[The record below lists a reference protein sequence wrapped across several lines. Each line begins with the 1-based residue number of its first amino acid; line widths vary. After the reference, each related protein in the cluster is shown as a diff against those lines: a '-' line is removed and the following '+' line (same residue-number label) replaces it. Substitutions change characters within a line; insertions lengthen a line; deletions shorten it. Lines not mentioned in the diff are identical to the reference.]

1 MKIENEKKVKKSFR
15 IESEILEEI
24 EKFLT
29 KSNYSFSEF
38 INSAL
43 YHFLEKKSFL
53 KYSVDEFK
61 FGNQKAKNLRVN
73 FSDDEYQILLKLAK
87 KNGFNSVSKE
97 VKFITLNAIYKNQ
110 NFFNN
115 IEMKDLKNA
124 IGSINKL
131 GSNLNQ
137 IVKILNQKDYRN
149 FSFNYKTFE
158 PHLQS
163 IDENIGYIKELI
175 FYYNTILQTKS
186 LNA

>member
-15 IESEILEEI
+15 IETEILEQI
-24 EKFLT
+24 ETILD
-29 KSNYSFSEF
+29 KSNHSFSDF
-38 INSAL
+38 VNSAL
-43 YHFLEKKSFL
+43 FHFLEKKSFI
-53 KYSVDEFK
+53 KYGINEFK
-61 FGNQKAKNLRVN
+61 FGDQKERKLRVD
-73 FSDDEYQILLKLAK
+73 FSNAEYEILSKLAK

-163 IDENIGYIKELI
+163 IDENIGYIKELV
-175 FYYNTILQTKS
+175 FYYNTILQTKT

>member
-1 MKIENEKKVKKSFR
+1 MEVD
-15 IESEILEEI
+15 
-24 EKFLT
+24 
-29 KSNYSFSEF
+29 
-38 INSAL
+38 IN
-43 YHFLEKKSFL
+43 FC
-53 KYSVDEFK
+53 
-61 FGNQKAKNLRVN
+61 
-73 FSDDEYQILLKLAK
+73 I
-87 KNGFNSVSKE
+87 
-97 VKFITLNAIYKNQ
+97 
-110 NFFNN
+110 FNN

-149 FSFNYKTFE
+149 FLFNYKTFE

-175 FYYNTILQTKS
+175 FYYNTILQTKT